1 VKPLTKFLVGM
12 TIVTTLLL
20 CVLAIS
26 SYSQTVPYQGGHPTQ
41 PLSPVGCAT
50 DYCLDSI
57 SLTAPSVVGGS
68 SVDSRIT
75 LSGPASYDVE
85 VSLAVDPPSAARVPS
100 SVTIKAGQ
108 ASATFTVIT
117 SVSKI
122 AVGGE
127 DNVISIYANY
137 GTTKHAQ
144 LTVLAPV
151 SFDRMVNSVIAR
163 EHGFVASL
171 KTLHP
176 LAETY
181 IQNIQ
186 EDKQHVIL
194 PTGDQFF
201 LGRLDLSKST
211 EDQLFEQSGKKGKM
225 QMFMSPL
232 ERVEGSF
239 SRRYIPRGFANM
251 AILDRDMNKDNY
263 YFNFVRQE
271 FLGEVRCIVVDL
283 QPRAHARKGSFSGR
297 IWIEDK
303 EFNIVRFNGTYS
315 GTSNYNQY
323 FHFDSWR
330 VNVQPGMWL
339 PSYVYSEESGER
351 KGKAPF
357 KSYHFKAQTR
367 FWDYDEAHVKHQSE
381 LTDIHVDDVQDNS
394 EDAARA
400 MGMPLEAQRAWER
413 MAEDNTIDHLQR
425 EGLISPPGPV
435 DKILQTV
442 VNNLIITNKLEII
455 PEVRCRVLLTTP
467 IESFFIG
474 HTIVVSRG
482 LIDTLPDEAALA
494 MVLSHELAHIAL
506 GHKINTKLAFTDRF
520 FFGDPVTFQRLDFGR
535 SQLDEQA
542 ADTKALELLN
552 NSPYKDKL
560 APGGLFLRQVEARAK
575 VLPNL
580 IRPHLGNPMGNK
592 NTTRLA
598 PVANAAPQL
607 EKKID
612 QIAALSLGARID
624 MNPWSNQIAMMSSKR
639 VTLLSPEERMP
650 LEVTP
655 FAPYLTRLG
664 AKPTGEESLTK
675 EAAK

>member
-1 VKPLTKFLVGM
+1 VKTSTRLFCGM
-12 TIVTTLLL
+12 AVVLMLLL
-20 CVLAIS
+20 CVLAVS
-26 SYSQTVPYQGGHPTQ
+26 AHSQTVSDDT
-41 PLSPVGCAT
+41 VKCAT

-57 SLTAPSVVGGS
+57 SLTAPKVIGGS
-68 SVDSRIT
+68 SVDGRVT
-75 LSGPASYDVE
+75 LSRPADRDVE
-85 VSLAVDPPSAARVPS
+85 LTLAVDPPLTAKVPS
-100 SVTIKAGQ
+100 SVTIKEGGQ
-108 ASATFTVIT
+108 SATFTVVT
-117 SVSKI
+117 SISKI

-127 DNVISIYANY
+127 DNAISIYANY
-137 GTTKHAQ
+137 GVTKHAD

-163 EHGFVASL
+163 ERAFVANL
-171 KTLHP
+171 KNLHP

-194 PTGDQFF
+194 PTSDQYF
-201 LGRLDLSKST
+201 LGRLNLGKST
-211 EDQLFEQSGKKGKM
+211 EDQLFEQAGKKGRM
-225 QMFMSPL
+225 QMIMSPL

-251 AILDRDMNKDNY
+251 AILDRDLNKDSY

-283 QPRAHARKGSFSGR
+283 QPRAHAHKGSFSGR

-315 GTSNYNQY
+315 GTSNYNQF

-330 VNVQPGMWL
+330 VNVQPGLWL

-367 FWDYDEAHVKHQSE
+367 FWDYDEAHIKHQSE
-381 LTDIHVDDVQDNS
+381 LTEIRVDDVQDNS
-394 EDAARA
+394 EDATRA
-400 MGMPLEAQRAWER
+400 MAMPIEAQRAFER
-413 MAEDNTIDHLQR
+413 MAEDNAIDHLQR

-435 DKILQTV
+435 DTVLQTV
-442 VNNLIITNKLEII
+442 VNNLVITNKLEII

-520 FFGDPVTFQRLDFGR
+520 FFGDSVTFQRLDFGR
-535 SQLDEQA
+535 SQLDEQT

-552 NSPYKDKL
+552 NSPYKDNL
-560 APGGLFLRQVEARAK
+560 AAGGLFLRQVEARAK

-580 IRPHLGNPMGNK
+580 IRPHLGNPLGNK

-607 EKKID
+607 EKKVD

-639 VTLLSPEERMP
+639 VTLLNAEERMP

-655 FAPYLTRLG
+655 FSPYLIRLG
-664 AKPTGEESLTK
+664 AKTTAEDPTVK
-675 EAAK
+675 EATKR